1 MLFEYRSDDYECLEQ
16 MKEAFF
22 GVIEAYRAKNIEV
35 DVTLLGERPCGKIAP
50 EKLLPLQQKIE
61 KSVRDIMGKEPGYKS
76 ASTDA
81 NYPLFKGIPAICIG
95 GINGYGFH
103 TREEYLVLSELETGI
118 RFVLDVMNTY
128 F

>member
-1 MLFEYRSDDYECLEQ
+1 M
-16 MKEAFF
+16 
-22 GVIEAYRAKNIEV
+22 
-35 DVTLLGERPCGKIAP
+35 GE
-50 EKLLPLQQKIE
+50 
-61 KSVRDIMGKEPGYKS
+61 EPGYKS

-81 NYPLFKGIPAICIG
+81 NYPLFKEIPAICIG